1 MIALYTNFGLKETDA
16 KAFNGNI
23 HQILN
28 ARQIIDIKKYTVP
41 GEIHSFAINRLDPED
56 IDILVTNTMREVF
69 HANLPESPELKL
81 LIIFDEVHR
90 LLPKFG
96 GSGEGFIQI
105 ERAAREFRKWGV
117 GLILISQVLTDFVG
131 ETKANIN
138 TEIQMRTRDQ
148 GDLDRIKNKYGSY
161 MLQSLLKAAT
171 GTGMIENAAY
181 NKGNPYFVA
190 FKPLLHEHARLSDE
204 ELDNY
209 NKYNET
215 IDDLD
220 YQLEQLEKAGIDI
233 FDLRL
238 ELKMSQDKVKS
249 GNFNMV
255 NIYLDGL
262 KPRIK
267 AQWDKLGKTPKKR
280 EIKYFSESEFE
291 AELRKAKER
300 GKANEAEKAGG
311 TE

>member
-69 HANLPESPELKL
+69 HANLPESKELKL

-96 GSGEGFIQI
+96 GSGQGFIQI

-117 GLILISQVLTDFVG
+117 GLMLISQVLKDFVG

-148 GDLDRIKNKYGSY
+148 GDLDRIKTKYGGY

-171 GTGMIENAAY
+171 GTGMIENASY
-181 NKGNPYFVA
+181 NKGNPYFIS
-190 FKPLLHEHARLSDE
+190 FRPLKHMHARLTDD
-204 ELDNY
+204 ELDKY
-209 NKYNET
+209 NKYND
-215 IDDLD
+215 ILD
-220 YQLEQLEKAGIDI
+220 SLDFQIEMLEKENIDV
-233 FDLRL
+233 FDLKL
-238 ELKMSQDKVKS
+238 ELKMAADKVKTGS
-249 GNFNMV
+249 FNMV
-255 NIYLDGL
+255 DIYLEGL
-262 KPRIK
+262 TPRIK
-267 AQWDKLGKTPKKR
+267 SQWEKLGKEPPKKQAKL
-280 EIKYFSESEFE
+280 ISENELLEEFKKAQDARKTFDE
-291 AELRKAKER
+291 AAK
-300 GKANEAEKAGG
+300 KAG
-311 TE
+311 